1 MSFSGVVVGNSNGIG
16 YLLLLCV
23 ALCKLVLL
31 LHTEAKV
38 IIPKYCKH
46 RKRAAKNSHLAQQV
60 ESDLSYATSYK
71 KTYQRYKAYG

>member
-31 LHTEAKV
+31 LHTEDKV
-38 IIPKYCKH
+38 IHSK
-46 RKRAAKNSHLAQQV
+46 Q
-60 ESDLSYATSYK
+60 YK
-71 KTYQRYKAYG
+71 D